1 MRVVSTFEAMPPWPP
16 EVFPPVRA
24 LSRSLDI
31 LSPKDLVG
39 IHSLTHSLI
48 HVSHTH
54 FLSPGTSSRDLSEY
68 WATERTQRQT
78 GPLRSSLA
86 GENNDKFMQ

>member
-1 MRVVSTFEAMPPWPP
+1 MRVVSTFGAMPPWPP

-31 LSPKDLVG
+31 LSLKDLVG

-48 HVSHTH
+48 QQSFISYFIQAH
-54 FLSPGTSSRDLSEY
+54 FEQEVPQGLGGQL
-68 WATERTQRQT
+68 
-78 GPLRSSLA
+78 
-86 GENNDKFMQ
+86 